1 MRWFAVL
8 ALLGLTACG
17 GSDPAGRG
25 TKVLRVGHFPNV
37 THAHGVVAHHFSR
50 AGRGW
55 FEARLGP
62 DVRIDWFV
70 FNAGP
75 SAMESLLAGSIDLT
89 YVGPNPAL
97 NAHIRSGGEEVRVVA
112 GATFGGAALVVRGD
126 AGIARPEDFRGKK
139 VATPQ
144 FGNTQDV
151 VLRAWLLDHGYRI
164 TQTGG
169 DVLVLPTH
177 NPDQLALMARGEL
190 DAAWTVEPW
199 VSRLELEAGARV
211 FLEEPD
217 AVTTV
222 LVASARFL
230 ARERELVRRFVRA
243 HEELTAWLLAH
254 PDEAQ
259 RMLREEILAETRSA
273 LPEAL
278 VARCWPRLRITAEV
292 TREAFERFL
301 KDAVRTGFLTQPF
314 PLDRFVERP

>member
-1 MRWFAVL
+1 MHWFAVL
-8 ALLGLTACG
+8 ALLVLTACG
-17 GSDPAGRG
+17 GSDPAGRD

-37 THAHGVVAHHFSR
+37 THAHGVVAHHLSR

-177 NPDQLALMARGEL
+177 NPDQLALMARGKL

-230 ARERELVRRFVRA
+230 ARERELVRRFVQA

-259 RMLREEILAETRSA
+259 RMLREEILAETRSE

-278 VARCWPRLRITAEV
+278 VARCWPRLHITSAV

-301 KDAVRTGFLTQPF
+301 EDAVRTGFLAQPF